1 MSGSK
6 TMLDIKFIR
15 ENKEAVK
22 ANAKNRGVDVDIDK
36 ILYLDEKRRQIIV
49 QVEALRANQNKVSDE
64 IAKEKN
70 PETRQMKIDE
80 MKKVKEELAGL
91 EPDLKKTEEEY
102 ANLLTMIPN
111 MAMPDV
117 PTGKDENENI
127 PLRQVGKLPE
137 FDFKPKEH
145 WEIGEELDI
154 IDTRRA
160 AKVSGARFGYLKGE
174 LALMEFALIQ
184 LVFSVVTDESI
195 LKKIIKSAKLD
206 IEPKPFIPVVPP
218 VLIKTEP
225 FRRMARLE
233 PKEERYYIPE
243 DDLYL
248 IGSAEHTLGAL
259 HMDEIFKEADLPV
272 RYIGFSTAFRREA
285 GSYAKDLKGI
295 LRVHQFDKAEME
307 SFCLPEKS
315 VQEQNLFV
323 AIQEYLMQLLKI
335 PYQVVMICTGDM
347 GAPDARQIDIEA
359 WLPGQNRYRE
369 THTADLTTD
378 YQSSNLNTKVKRQD
392 GRIEFVHMNDATA
405 FAGRTLIA
413 IMEHYQQKDGS
424 VEIPKVLRPWMGK
437 LKYIKHKK

>member
-1 MSGSK
+1 
-6 TMLDIKFIR
+6 MLDIKFIR

-22 ANAKNRGVDVDIDK
+22 ENAKNRGVNVDVDR
-36 ILYLDEKRRQIIV
+36 LLALDEHRRKAIA
-49 QVEALRANQNKVSDE
+49 QVEALRASQNKMSDE
-64 IAKEKN
+64 IAKEN
-70 PETRQMKIDE
+70 DQAARQVKIDE
-80 MKKVKEELAGL
+80 MKKVKEELGGI
-91 EPDLKKTEEEY
+91 EPDLKKIEEEY
-102 ANLLTMIPN
+102 ASLLAAVPN
-111 MAMPDV
+111 IAMPDV
-117 PTGKDENENI
+117 PVGRDENGNVPIRQKGDI
-127 PLRQVGKLPE
+127 PK

-145 WEIGEELDI
+145 WELGEDLDV
-154 IDTRRA
+154 IDIKRA

-184 LVFSVVTDESI
+184 LVFSVVTNEGT
-195 LKKIIKSAKLD
+195 LKKIIKTTKLN
-206 IEPKPFIPVVPP
+206 IEPKPFIPVIPP

-225 FRRMARLE
+225 LQRMARLE

-248 IGSAEHTLGAL
+248 IGSAEHTLGVL
-259 HMDEIFKEADLPV
+259 HMDETFNESDLPR

-285 GSYAKDLKGI
+285 GSYTKDLKGI

-315 VQEQNLFV
+315 IEEQNFFV
-323 AIQEYLMQLLKI
+323 AIQEHLMRLLKI

-369 THTADLTTD
+369 THTADLMTD

-392 GRIEFVHMNDATA
+392 GKTEFVHMNDATA

-413 IMEHYQQKDGS
+413 IMENYQQADGS
-424 VEIPKVLRPWMGK
+424 VAIPKALRPWMGG
-437 LKYIKHKK
+437 IKKIKTKK

>member
-1 MSGSK
+1 
-6 TMLDIKFIR
+6 MLDIKFIR
-15 ENKEAVK
+15 DNKEAVK
-22 ANAKNRGVDVDIDK
+22 ANATNRGVNVDIDK
-36 ILYLDEKRRQIIV
+36 LLSLDEQRRRIIV
-49 QVEALRANQNKVSDE
+49 QVEALRASQNKASEE
-64 IAKEKN
+64 IAKEKD
-70 PETRQMKIDE
+70 PAARQAKIDE
-80 MKKVKEELAGL
+80 MKKVKEELGGL
-91 EPDLKKTEEEY
+91 EPDFKKIEEEY
-102 ANLLTMIPN
+102 GKLLMAVPN
-111 MAMPDV
+111 IALPNV
-117 PTGKDENENI
+117 PIGKDENENV
-127 PLRQVGKLPE
+127 PMRQVGKLPE

-154 IDTRRA
+154 IDTKRA
-160 AKVSGARFGYLKGE
+160 ARVSGARFSYLKGG

-184 LVFSVVTDESI
+184 LVFSVVTDENI
-195 LKKIIKSAKLD
+195 LKKIIKSAKLN
-206 IEPKPFIPVVPP
+206 IEPKPFIPVIPP

-233 PKEERYYIPE
+233 PREERYYIPE

-259 HMDEIFKEADLPV
+259 HLDETFNEADLPV

-315 VQEQNLFV
+315 TEEQNLFV
-323 AIQEYLMQLLKI
+323 AIQEHLIQLLKI

-369 THTADLTTD
+369 THTADLMTD
-378 YQSSNLNTKVKRQD
+378 YQSSSLNTKVKRQD
-392 GRIEFVHMNDATA
+392 GKTEFAHMNDATA
-405 FAGRTLIA
+405 FAIGRTLIA
-413 IMEHYQQKDGS
+413 IMENYQQADGS
-424 VEIPKVLRPWMGK
+424 IEIPKVLQPWMGG
-437 LKYIKHKK
+437 IKKIKNKKS